1 MADLDFDPLF
11 DPSMPENERVSRKV
25 EQMPSSHKNSR
36 LEQNRHH
43 TRKVRDAGFNMVSKI
58 IGFIGAIVCIAVV
71 IAVAYFGWKAAG
83 F

>member
-43 TRKVRDAGFNMVSKI
+43 ARKIRDAGFNAISKF
-58 IGFIGAIVCIAVV
+58 IGFIGVIVCLAVV
-71 IAVAYFGWKAAG
+71 LAVAYFGWKAAG